1 EGLLPMVRIDGRR
14 KAPPRNQSH
23 AWFTTMKGHCR
34 GLGAARATSRSAVD
48 RCPANLEHSPAE
60 APLDCAWPGA
70 SAGGGTLQRHKIG
83 PDDAGTAMYA
93 PFMVVNH
100 AWRRLLAQGGDP
112 KSTAFPS
119 RGRVGERGKEERG
132 RRE

>member
-1 EGLLPMVRIDGRR
+1 MVDNDEGGIAEAW
-14 KAPPRNQSH
+14 AP
-23 AWFTTMKGHCR
+23 
-34 GLGAARATSRSAVD
+34 LGATWRSAVD
-48 RCPANLEHSPAE
+48 RCPANLEHSRAA
-60 APLDCAWPGA
+60 APLDCAWTGA
-70 SAGGGTLQRHKIG
+70 SAGGGTLRRHKIG

-100 AWRRLLAQGGDP
+100 AWSCLLAQGGDP